1 MLRHY
6 SPWFPSRIIRY
17 SFPNKSSWQIKNTEL
32 DSTSFAER
40 RVSVFALV
48 SVLENRDPSFPLRWR
63 GLPFPDFPRS
73 SGPEQRDMRVT
84 PVSRR
89 FVGAAAARLCCFINK
104 IHRDPRTGWATTPRG
119 PVWQPERKRKRELVE
134 EASDAR
140 MEGGV
145 ERWREGNNNGDNSD
159 SIKHNVWTRRREGG
173 SEEGVLSM
181 GAKGGGGG
189 RARTSN
195 DTTRGCHWYQ
205 HKSQ

>member
-1 MLRHY
+1 MEDDAASKNGSLLP
-6 SPWFPSRIIRY
+6 SPTKSEEFCASGPPSKRYFVIPSIHVTLLIKIRTDQRSSRKESKLEYLEDNVAPLFSMIPLRIIRY

-63 GLPFPDFPRS
+63 GLPDFPRS
-73 SGPEQRDMRVT
+73 SGPEQRDTRVT

-119 PVWQPERKRKRELVE
+119 PVWQPERKRKRELAKKRVM
-134 EASDAR
+134 R
-140 MEGGV
+140 G
-145 ERWREGNNNGDNSD
+145 WREG
-159 SIKHNVWTRRREGG
+159 
-173 SEEGVLSM
+173 
-181 GAKGGGGG
+181 
-189 RARTSN
+189 
-195 DTTRGCHWYQ
+195 
-205 HKSQ
+205 